1 MLLLFLKY
9 IIYLNISISH
19 LSVYLLIYL
28 SLKQKRKQFL
38 SQMCEHEHTG
48 ISMLILWYT
57 YPNMS
62 ILHKTR
68 SLVLPSLW
76 IYVYVCIWINH
87 MKIYFKMDQI
97 FGHSIV
103 QLTQKLFP
111 FQRNKILFLYPRRD
125 RQVGK
130 WVETVSL
137 LCFREGR
144 QVDYTNSRF

>member
-87 MKIYFKMDQI
+87 ENLLQDGSNIWSLNCVAD
-97 FGHSIV
+97 
-103 QLTQKLFP
+103 L
-111 FQRNKILFLYPRRD
+111 
-125 RQVGK
+125 
-130 WVETVSL
+130 ETVSSL
-137 LCFREGR
+137 EKQDFIFISQER
-144 QVDYTNSRF
+144 